1 MVVTISYSADSN
13 GNSDG
18 SNGNSADS
26 DLISTIVLLKIS
38 WILQWRVLH

>member
-18 SNGNSADS
+18 SNGNSDGS
-26 DLISTIVLLKIS
+26 YYKL
-38 WILQWRVLH
+38 